1 MKRITKYDID
11 SGYYVIDKEK
21 FNEWEGSDL
30 IDYIGELEDKI
41 EKVQEIIKRALRSCE
56 NDINE

>member
-11 SGYYVIDKEK
+11 FGYYVIDEEK

-56 NDINE
+56 NDINK